1 MESLIEFQKLQI
13 EALQKENAEMK
24 ALLAEMAKDIE
35 VILNEENKLFTTCD

>member
-1 MESLIEFQKLQI
+1 MNDLLEFQKLQI

-35 VILNEENKLFTTCD
+35 VILNQENE

>member
-24 ALLAEMAKDIE
+24 ALLAELAKDIE
-35 VILNEENKLFTTCD
+35 VILNQENE

>member
-1 MESLIEFQKLQI
+1 MNDLIEFQKLQI

-35 VILNEENKLFTTCD
+35 VILKLENE

>member
-1 MESLIEFQKLQI
+1 MESLIEFQRQQI

-35 VILNEENKLFTTCD
+35 VILNQETE

>member
-1 MESLIEFQKLQI
+1 MNDLLEFQKLQI

-35 VILNEENKLFTTCD
+35 VILNQETE

>member
-1 MESLIEFQKLQI
+1 MESLLEFQRQQI

-35 VILNEENKLFTTCD
+35 VYLNQEMER

>member
-1 MESLIEFQKLQI
+1 MESLIEFQKQQI

-35 VILNEENKLFTTCD
+35 VILNDEDN

>member
-1 MESLIEFQKLQI
+1 MESLLEFQRQQI

-35 VILNEENKLFTTCD
+35 VILNQENE

>member
-1 MESLIEFQKLQI
+1 MESVIEFQRLRI

-35 VILNEENKLFTTCD
+35 VILNQEE

>member
-1 MESLIEFQKLQI
+1 MESLLEFQRQQI

-35 VILNEENKLFTTCD
+35 VILNESITE

>member
-1 MESLIEFQKLQI
+1 MNDLIEFQKLQI

-35 VILNEENKLFTTCD
+35 VILNQENE

>member
-1 MESLIEFQKLQI
+1 MESLIEFQKQQI

-35 VILNEENKLFTTCD
+35 VILNDEIN

>member
-1 MESLIEFQKLQI
+1 MNDLIEFQRQQI

-35 VILNEENKLFTTCD
+35 VILNQENE